1 MGKIMESSA
10 SPNGSFTSAM
20 TLTEEEL
27 TCVPKRYI
35 LPPSLRPNCT
45 LHNTCLPI
53 VDLSY
58 LQYPHL
64 RSQII
69 QEVHLACKKF
79 GFFQVLLVMQF
90 RVVSMSPC
98 NCILDKIMLRY
109 SFTSFLAIGSK

>member
-45 LHNTCLPI
+45 LPI